1 MITADKWMDH
11 STLAVV
17 NGKHGPELGITWRK
31 FMDAFMNVFPEKA
44 KAQMISSFDELR
56 SAHSMSEMAAF
67 IPEYLM
73 AVHRGYRPDG
83 EEEQQTDPGSPA
95 FHQGDSN
102 KLRQAHTQE
111 APHTGTHVRIPSIPP
126 GGEGRSGHGIG

>member
-1 MITADKWMDH
+1 MDH

-17 NGKHGPELGITWRK
+17 NGKHGLEVGSTWRK

-56 SAHSMSEMAAF
+56 QTSEMAAF

-73 AVHRGYRPDG
+73 AADDAGM
-83 EEEQQTDPGSPA
+83 
-95 FHQGDSN
+95 
-102 KLRQAHTQE
+102 K
-111 APHTGTHVRIPSIPP
+111 VRRTAS
-126 GGEGRSGHGIG
+126 